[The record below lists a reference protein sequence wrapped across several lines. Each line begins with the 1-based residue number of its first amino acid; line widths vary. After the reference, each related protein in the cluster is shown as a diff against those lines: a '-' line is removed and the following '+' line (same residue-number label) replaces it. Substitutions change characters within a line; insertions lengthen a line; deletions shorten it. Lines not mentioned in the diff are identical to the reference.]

1 VYKKILAF
9 KTDDK
14 VLAERANKKAVAEKE
29 LGHFVEKG
37 LVLGIVLEQG
47 LKKTSDNQIV
57 SLVKKASK

>member
-14 VLAERANKKAVAEKE
+14 VLAELANKKAVAEKE

-47 LKKTSDNQIV
+47 LKKTSDNQLV